1 MTDAGQEVMQV
12 PSSSIKEEGGTTAL
26 GSVLGM
32 MLGDRR
38 NIKQEG
44 GAAAHETAMG
54 TVDGERRAEEE
65 RMLIEQE
72 QAEGGGMDHGMAEA
86 GVKSEDGTAMSSL
99 TNHVRGKK
107 LVCEECGLVC
117 ASPNVLTVHMRSHT
131 GERPYKCNLCS
142 AAFTQKGNLIRHT
155 KTHSDERPFRCSH
168 CSYTCRRK
176 DALVGHMR
184 THSGERPY
192 RCNWCWRA
200 YKQRLS
206 LREHMERC
214 SARKDMMLL
223 PAPPADLASNGRAG
237 KRKSSVPQR
246 YIEEDGE
253 EETSR
258 GSEGTEDMV
267 FEQDQKS
274 PGCEL
279 VQGHVMEQ
287 AISSAIHYLGADS
300 LQHGAPKQDPGLASP
315 IISAVFSQGFARQAD
330 SDLERPGT
338 STEHAAA
345 HNRAFKELGTAY
357 GRCATP
363 LHVDRGRC
371 TTPLHIDREPENG
384 HESDSLTSPSRDSA
398 IADENASEGSLHS
411 PVGGQ
416 GRGKRSEVGGGIG
429 SLKVLDE
436 RSEEVPVFRCEICR
450 VLFLDHVMYTIHM
463 GCHGY
468 QQPLQCNICGYLS
481 QDRYEFSSH
490 IARGG
495 HH

>member
-44 GAAAHETAMG
+44 GAAAHGTAMG

-86 GVKSEDGTAMSSL
+86 GGKSEDGTAMSSL

-131 GERPYKCNLCS
+131 G
-142 AAFTQKGNLIRHT
+142 
-155 KTHSDERPFRCSH
+155 THEVSH
-168 CSYTCRRK
+168 SWI
-176 DALVGHMR
+176 
-184 THSGERPY
+184 SFF
-192 RCNWCWRA
+192 
-200 YKQRLS
+200 
-206 LREHMERC
+206 
-214 SARKDMMLL
+214 
-223 PAPPADLASNGRAG
+223 LA
-237 KRKSSVPQR
+237 
-246 YIEEDGE
+246 
-253 EETSR
+253 
-258 GSEGTEDMV
+258 M
-267 FEQDQKS
+267 S

-300 LQHGAPKQDPGLASP
+300 LQHAAPKQDPGLASP
-315 IISAVFSQGFARQAD
+315 IISAVFSQGFARQAE

-363 LHVDRGRC
+363 LHMDRGRC

-468 QQPLQCNICGYLS
+468 QQPLSAHLWLPQSG
-481 QDRYEFSSH
+481 
-490 IARGG
+490 
-495 HH
+495 

>member
-44 GAAAHETAMG
+44 GAAAHGTAMG

-86 GVKSEDGTAMSSL
+86 GGKSEDGTAMSSL

-131 GERPYKCNLCS
+131 GERPYKCNVS
-142 AAFTQKGNLIRHT
+142 RNEGVR
-155 KTHSDERPFRCSH
+155 EW
-168 CSYTCRRK
+168 YT
-176 DALVGHMR
+176 
-184 THSGERPY
+184 GER
-192 RCNWCWRA
+192 
-200 YKQRLS
+200 
-206 LREHMERC
+206 
-214 SARKDMMLL
+214 
-223 PAPPADLASNGRAG
+223 
-237 KRKSSVPQR
+237 
-246 YIEEDGE
+246 EDR
-253 EETSR
+253 SR
-258 GSEGTEDMV
+258 REDMV

-300 LQHGAPKQDPGLASP
+300 LQHAAPKQDPGLASP
-315 IISAVFSQGFARQAD
+315 IISAVFSQGFARQAE

-363 LHVDRGRC
+363 LHMDRGRC

-450 VLFLDHVMYTIHM
+450 LLFLDHVMYTIHM

>member
-1 MTDAGQEVMQV
+1 MTEAAGQEVMQV

-26 GSVLGM
+26 GSVLSM

-38 NIKQEG
+38 HIKQEG
-44 GAAAHETAMG
+44 EAAVHGTAMG
-54 TVDGERRAEEE
+54 MVDAERRAEEE

-72 QAEGGGMDHGMAEA
+72 QAEGGGMDHGMAE
-86 GVKSEDGTAMSSL
+86 GGGKSDDGMAMSSS

-223 PAPPADLASNGRAG
+223 QAPPTEMVSNGRAG

-246 YIEEDGE
+246 YIEDDGEE

-258 GSEGTEDMV
+258 GSEGVEDMV
-267 FEQDQKS
+267 FEQEQKS
-274 PGCEL
+274 PPGEL

-300 LQHGAPKQDPGLASP
+300 LQHSAPKQDPGLATSP
-315 IISAVFSQGFARQAD
+315 ILSAVFSQGFSRHPESELD
-330 SDLERPGT
+330 RPGT

-345 HNRAFKELGTAY
+345 HNRAFKDLSTAY
-357 GRCATP
+357 AG
-363 LHVDRGRC
+363 HC
-371 TTPLHIDREPENG
+371 TTPLHIDRDAPAENG

-398 IADENASEGSLHS
+398 IADENASDGSLHS
-411 PVGGQ
+411 PVSGQ
-416 GRGKRSEVGGGIG
+416 GRGKRSEVGGNIQ
-429 SLKVLDE
+429 SLKVVDE
-436 RSEEVPVFRCEICR
+436 RSEEVPVFRCEFCR

>member
-1 MTDAGQEVMQV
+1 MTEEAGQEAMQV

-44 GAAAHETAMG
+44 EAAVHRTASG
-54 TVDGERRAEEE
+54 TVERERRAEDE

-72 QAEGGGMDHGMAEA
+72 QAEGGSMDHGMAE
-86 GVKSEDGTAMSSL
+86 GGGKPEEGTAASSP

-192 RCNWCWRA
+192 RCNWCWRS

-214 SARKDMMLL
+214 CARKDMLL
-223 PAPPADLASNGRAG
+223 LQAPPTDLASNGRAG
-237 KRKSSVPQR
+237 KRKSSVPQPSSWDL
-246 YIEEDGE
+246 I
-253 EETSR
+253 SCVLPFVVC
-258 GSEGTEDMV
+258 S
-267 FEQDQKS
+267 KS
-274 PGCEL
+274 PACEL

-300 LQHGAPKQDPGLASP
+300 LQQHSATKQDTGLGTSP
-315 IISAVFSQGFARQAD
+315 IISAVFSQGFPRPPE
-330 SDLERPGT
+330 SDLDRPGT

-345 HNRAFKELGTAY
+345 HNKSFRDLTSPYAGHCPA
-357 GRCATP
+357 P
-363 LHVDRGRC
+363 LHMDRDG
-371 TTPLHIDREPENG
+371 PAENG

-411 PVGGQ
+411 PVSSQ
-416 GRGKRSEVGGGIG
+416 SRGKRTESSGTIQG
-429 SLKVLDE
+429 LKVVDE
-436 RSEEVPVFRCEICR
+436 RSEEVQAFRCEYCR